1 MNTIL
6 VTGCAGFIGS
16 HLSEKLLEQGFKV
29 LGLDNLSNGKLTN
42 IASIMKNKNFKFLK
56 CDINDNKISMSFLM
70 MLKLFINLLLH
81 NTHSCTKYKNAEHS
95 KTKTYLKFYFN

>member
-16 HLSEKLLEQGFKV
+16 HLSEKLLEQGFRV

-42 IASIMKNKNFKFLK
+42 IASL
-56 CDINDNKISMSFLM
+56 
-70 MLKLFINLLLH
+70 
-81 NTHSCTKYKNAEHS
+81 
-95 KTKTYLKFYFN
+95 